1 MACLDALVAQD
12 FELASRERE
21 QTSHSFCHSLLFE
34 VCSLSPCA
42 MEASSSANPPG
53 IEQTIAK
60 NVVVVGTVVSEHA
73 VGDKPQRDKSEI
85 HGVR

>member
-1 MACLDALVAQD
+1 
-12 FELASRERE
+12 
-21 QTSHSFCHSLLFE
+21 
-34 VCSLSPCA
+34 